1 MRKLVISLFS
11 VAALLALTGIA
22 SAGPMSVASPQ
33 AVKPQTQIEQV
44 AYRYHHR
51 YYRHYGWYHHRYYR
65 HYGWYHHRYYY
76 GWNPA
81 ATIVGG
87 AVGLATLPFAVAT
100 GWPYYYGYP
109 YYW

>member
-1 MRKLVISLFS
+1 MRRLVISLFS
-11 VAALLALTGIA
+11 VAALLALTGVA

-33 AVKPQTQIEQV
+33 TVKPQTQIEQI

-51 YYRHYGWYHHRYYR
+51 YYRHYGWIHYR
-65 HYGWYHHRYYY
+65 HYGWYRPRYYHRYY

-81 ATIVGG
+81 AAIVGG

-100 GWPYYYGYP
+100 GWPYYGYP